1 MYENCYIIAIGYY
14 NAYIF
19 FILFQQLSFI
29 GHDCKDIP
37 NFLGETYGHFARR
50 LDLSFNQLR

>member
-1 MYENCYIIAIGYY
+1 M
-14 NAYIF
+14 
-19 FILFQQLSFI
+19 ILFLLYYSNGHIFKPVLILRHQLSYI

-37 NFLGETYGHFARR
+37 NFLGDNYGHFARR